1 MDDIAPSSKFEA
13 KVAEHA
19 AALAAS
25 SPRGA
30 TGPGVA
36 LTPLARE
43 ASDDIVRYSAHS
55 IDIDRNDRRLLVT

>member
-1 MDDIAPSSKFEA
+1 M
-13 KVAEHA
+13 AEHA

-36 LTPLARE
+36 LTSLARE
-43 ASDDIVRYSAHS
+43 VSDDIVRYSAHS